1 MALSANVSLGAGG
14 LSVSTSA
21 SFSGLGIFVPNRRS
35 IGGII
40 AQVTIQEQE
49 HDELTIT
56 EHPIEQGAPI
66 NDHAFKRPSEVQ
78 IRAGWSTAW
87 AGDVSATGGGVYS
100 WLLGLQASLHPFD
113 LYTGKRVYRDMMIQ
127 SLVVT
132 TDQTSEFA
140 LMAEISCRQVI
151 IVRTSTAKVATS
163 SDPAKQ
169 GDPEKTAPKEEGG
182 SKQTR
187 NVGSGS
193 DYGGGQDEVSRAPV
207 DKHDE
212 GPAEPT
218 DPDTTERARLGMPN
232 LNPDHGL
239 LNDRTTEEGDM
250 VEAKAKENL
259 PPPDKLQADVVTSIG
274 TSQQMRALMT
284 GVPPSNR
291 GYRAPHQRLLRE
303 RAWQQMSRSR
313 RSRGGRSARA

>member
-1 MALSANVSLGAGG
+1 MALSANLSLGAGG
-14 LSVSTSA
+14 LSVSASA
-21 SFSGLGIFVPNRRS
+21 SFSGLGIFIPNRRS

-193 DYGGGQDEVSRAPV
+193 DYGGGQDEVSRTPV
-207 DKHDE
+207 DKHDD
-212 GPAEPT
+212 GPAAPPSLEE
-218 DPDTTERARLGMPN
+218 DRASQGMPN
-232 LNPDHGL
+232 LDPNAGL
-239 LNDRTTEEGDM
+239 LNDRTTVEGNVVEEK
-250 VEAKAKENL
+250 VRENL